1 MKEIKI
7 NLSNLGTAI
16 GRLNSLKQSWSNDV
30 TLPPVSVGGGETVA
44 ELEALAKLYQDL
56 HSHMITLA
64 SNTATFLTN
73 VGGSFESSDQKAA
86 SGFSGIQGSMMGG
99 R

>member
-7 NLSNLGTAI
+7 NISNLGTAI
-16 GRLNSLKQSWSNDV
+16 GRLNSLKQAWSNDA
-30 TLPPVSVGGGETVA
+30 TLPPIPVGGGETVA

-64 SNTATFLTN
+64 TNTATFLTN
-73 VGGSFESSDQKAA
+73 VGDSFQDSDHKAYVGIKSQK
-86 SGFSGIQGSMMGG
+86 
-99 R
+99 

>member
-7 NLSNLGTAI
+7 NISNLGTAI
-16 GRLNSLKQSWSNDV
+16 GRLNSLKQAWSNDA
-30 TLPPVSVGGGETVA
+30 TLPPTPVGGGETVA

-64 SNTATFLTN
+64 TNTATFLTN
-73 VGGSFESSDQKAA
+73 VGDSFQDSDHKADVGIKGQK
-86 SGFSGIQGSMMGG
+86 
-99 R
+99 

>member
-7 NLSNLGTAI
+7 NISNLSTAI
-16 GRLNSLKQSWSNDV
+16 GRLNSLKQAWSNDA
-30 TLPPVSVGGGETVA
+30 TLPPTPVGGGETVA

-64 SNTATFLTN
+64 TNTATFLTN
-73 VGGSFESSDQKAA
+73 VGDSFQESDHKAYVGIKGQK
-86 SGFSGIQGSMMGG
+86 
-99 R
+99 

>member
-7 NLSNLGTAI
+7 ELSNLGTAI
-16 GRLNSLKQSWSNDV
+16 SRLDSLKQSWSNDV
-30 TLPPVSVGGGETVA
+30 TLPPTPVGGGETVA
-44 ELEALAKLYQDL
+44 ELEELAKLYQDL

-73 VGGSFESSDQKAA
+73 VRDSFQQSDHKA
-86 SGFSGIQGSMMGG
+86 FSGMGG

>member
-16 GRLNSLKQSWSNDV
+16 GRLNSLKQSWSNDE
-30 TLPPVSVGGGETVA
+30 TLPPVPVGGGETVA

-73 VGGSFESSDQKAA
+73 VGDSFQESDHKA
-86 SGFSGIQGSMMGG
+86 FVGIKGQQ
-99 R
+99 

>member
-7 NLSNLGTAI
+7 NLSNLDTAI
-16 GRLNSLKQSWSNDV
+16 GRLNSLKQSWCNDA
-30 TLPPVSVGGGETVA
+30 TLPPVPVGGGETAA

-73 VGGSFESSDQKAA
+73 VGDSYQESDHKAYI
-86 SGFSGIQGSMMGG
+86 GIKGQ

>member
-7 NLSNLGTAI
+7 NLANLGTAI
-16 GRLNSLKQSWSNDV
+16 GRLNSLKQAWSNDA
-30 TLPPVSVGGGETVA
+30 TLPPTPVGGGETVA

-73 VGGSFESSDQKAA
+73 VGDSFQESDHKA
-86 SGFSGIQGSMMGG
+86 FVGIKGQQ
-99 R
+99 